1 MEPLD
6 PKIMKDWDKFL
17 KFIREKHNLTDDW
30 IPCYY
35 SIRLYKEFET
45 AKKKGV

>member
-1 MEPLD
+1 MKPLNPD
-6 PKIMKDWDKFL
+6 IMKDWTDFL

-30 IPCYY
+30 IPDYY
-35 SIRLYKEFET
+35 SIKLYLEYQT